1 MRHRFRKLA
10 DRIADAAGSPWA
22 FMGALGLTVV
32 WLILGPIF
40 HFSDTWQLIMNTVT
54 NVLTFPLL
62 FLLQSTQNRD
72 SSATQIKLDELL
84 RVVAGARP
92 NLVSIEN
99 LSDEELDQLEEQFER
114 LRQRSNGKKQE
125 AARAIEEEL
134 ERKIEERTR

>member
-1 MRHRFRKLA
+1 
-10 DRIADAAGSPWA
+10 
-22 FMGALGLTVV
+22 
-32 WLILGPIF
+32 
-40 HFSDTWQLIMNTVT
+40 MNTFT